1 MEVDAMDVE
10 ITQEREKQAEGRGG
24 VGKGRRLRT
33 KPCEHQHG
41 RDRQEEG
48 AFEEAEKEQPRR
60 SEWNQECTICQK
72 PGERHPGRKF
82 LVSEDAE
89 LKRDQS

>member
-1 MEVDAMDVE
+1 MWRLPRSVRSK
-10 ITQEREKQAEGRGG
+10 QREE

-60 SEWNQECTICQK
+60 SE
-72 PGERHPGRKF
+72 
-82 LVSEDAE
+82 
-89 LKRDQS
+89 